1 MKVKVND
8 VELDLPAGTSAIDA
22 VFSAGDDVPYF
33 CSQEYMSPI
42 GACRMCLGRVGSPRK
57 DKDGEWILD
66 EETGEPKIFWFP
78 NLMATCTT
86 QISEGMVIDTTSS
99 AVRRAQSMMVEH
111 TLINHPLDCP
121 VCDKGGACELQDRS
135 YEYGNGLSRFEFD
148 KRHLEKHHDL
158 SEMITLDRERCIHC
172 KRCVRYFEEVPGDE
186 VLDFIERGAHTFIG
200 TADFGLPSNFTG
212 NITDIC
218 PVGALLDTT
227 SRFRGRNWEYHH
239 TRSTGMD
246 DASGSAVRID
256 GRTGRIER
264 IKAELNPEVNK
275 TWIDDGTRFG
285 HEYVDHPS
293 RLLTP
298 LIRRGGEL
306 IAADWDEAASFIAE
320 KLGGLS
326 GKDVGI
332 AIRADSTLEEAIGA
346 QALAEHLGTGQ
357 VDHAPRPAAS
367 VVTSGTPATLD
378 DLATADAIFVL
389 GDVTED
395 AGIVDLRIKDAL
407 KGVAPPELMVHG
419 VPIADLRL
427 KERMRRRH
435 EILTVAAPYRV
446 DLMRHAGRSLV
457 YAVGQE
463 RALFERLSAAAQGGQ
478 GPASAAA
485 DNAASADAAGGPEA
499 GAGTGPV
506 HANDALGLEQQQ
518 LDGAVASLKAGSN
531 AVVVLAGPALTDR
544 GAAAAA
550 HAFAKAVGAKVM
562 IVGPMANS
570 HGLELIG
577 LLPSHEAYAY
587 PAMLHSARALILSH
601 LDPAQDPDV
610 AEQLKEKE
618 LLVVHDSFLT
628 ETALVADVV
637 LPAKTVYE
645 RDGTVV
651 NLEGRLLAVN
661 AAPVEGGTSE
671 DFTGVVRALGE
682 ALGKRL
688 EGRSVRSARRMV
700 RQRHELDLA
709 ELPEFGAF
717 HDLGFKAR
725 KRRGASAGAAPAANE
740 LGGESAAAGA
750 AAPVSSRSGGNL
762 LVVASMARIEYLDMN
777 PHLRVA
783 LGGPRLSVHPED
795 AAAHGLSDGD
805 SVRLRVDGLWR
816 QAMVRVT
823 DAVPTGLMTLP
834 ALPDQ
839 PQGLV
844 HADLSSLVVERGRE
858 AVAT

>member
-1 MKVKVND
+1 MKVVVND
-8 VELDLPAGTSAIDA
+8 VELDLPVGTSAIDA

-57 DKDGEWILD
+57 DKDGQWILD
-66 EETGEPKIFWFP
+66 EATGEPKIFWFP

-86 QISEGMVIDTTSS
+86 QISEGMVVDTNSPD
-99 AVRRAQSMMVEH
+99 VKRAQSMMVEH

-135 YEYGNGLSRFEFD
+135 YEYGTGLSRFEFD
-148 KRHLEKHHDL
+148 KRHQEKHHAL
-158 SEMITLDRERCIHC
+158 SELITLDRERCIHC

-186 VLDFIERGAHTFIG
+186 VLDFIERGSHTYIG
-200 TADFGLPSNFTG
+200 TADPGLAGNFTG

-218 PVGALLDTT
+218 PVGALLDAS

-293 RLLTP
+293 RVLTP

-306 IAADWDEAASFIAE
+306 VAAAWDEASAYIAE

-332 AIRADSTLEEAIGA
+332 ALRADATIEEGIGA
-346 QALAEHLGTGQ
+346 QSLGEHLGTGQ

-367 VVTSGTPATLD
+367 VITSGAAATLT

-407 KGVAPPELMVHG
+407 KGVAPPALMLHG

-463 RALFERLSAAAQGGQ
+463 RALFGLLLDAVK
-478 GPASAAA
+478 GPKPAVVEVE
-485 DNAASADAAGGPEA
+485 G
-499 GAGTGPV
+499 
-506 HANDALGLEQQQ
+506 LGLDPQQ
-518 LDGAVASLKAGSN
+518 LSGVVESLKAGQR
-531 AVVVLAGPALTDR
+531 AVVVLAGPALVDPE
-544 GAAAAA
+544 AAVAA

-562 IVGPMANS
+562 IIGPMANS

-587 PAMLHSARALILSH
+587 PAMLQSARALILSH
-601 LDPAQDPDV
+601 LDPAQDPEV
-610 AEQLKEKE
+610 AALLKEKE
-618 LLVVHDSFLT
+618 LVVVHDSFLT
-628 ETALVADVV
+628 ETALAADVV

-651 NLEGRLLAVN
+651 NLEGRFLGVN
-661 AAPVEGGTSE
+661 AAPVEGGSSE
-671 DFTGVVRALGE
+671 DFTGVVRFLGE

-688 EGRSVRSARRMV
+688 EGRSVRSARRV
-700 RQRHELDLA
+700 LRQRFELELA
-709 ELPEFGAF
+709 ELPPFGSFLKLA
-717 HDLGFKAR
+717 GPAR
-725 KRRGASAGAAPAANE
+725 KRRVAAE
-740 LGGESAAAGA
+740 GAAAGRTGNG
-750 AAPVSSRSGGNL
+750 APTPALAGGNL
-762 LVVASMARIEYLDMN
+762 LVTASMIRVEYLDKN
-777 PHLRVA
+777 PHLLA
-783 LGGPRLSVHPED
+783 AHGGPRLSVHPED
-795 AAAHGLSDGD
+795 ASAHGLNAGD
-805 SVRLRVDGLWR
+805 KVRLRVGGLWR
-816 QAMVRVT
+816 QAH
-823 DAVPTGLMTLP
+823 
-834 ALPDQ
+834 
-839 PQGLV
+839 LV
-844 HADLSSLVVERGRE
+844 AGVE
-858 AVAT
+858 AVGGSI

>member
-1 MKVKVND
+1 MAGVKVKVND
-8 VELDLPAGTSAIDA
+8 VELELPAGTSAIDA

-57 DKDGEWILD
+57 DKSGEWVLD

-86 QISEGMVIDTTSS
+86 QISEGMVVDTTSPD
-99 AVRRAQSMMVEH
+99 VKKAQSMMVEH

-148 KRHLEKHHDL
+148 KRHQEKHHAL
-158 SEMITLDRERCIHC
+158 SELITLDRERCIHC
-172 KRCVRYFEEVPGDE
+172 KRCVRFFEEVPGDE
-186 VLDFIERGAHTFIG
+186 VLDFIERGSHTYIG
-200 TADFGLPSNFTG
+200 TADDGLAGNFTG
-212 NITDIC
+212 NIADIC

-285 HEYVDHPS
+285 HEYVDSPE
-293 RLLTP
+293 RLMTP

-306 IAADWDEAASFIAE
+306 VAADWEEAAAFIAE

-326 GKDVGI
+326 GKDVGV
-332 AIRADSTLEEAIGA
+332 AIRADSTIEEGIGA
-346 QALAEHLGTGQ
+346 QSLAEHLGTGQ
-357 VDHAPRPAAS
+357 VDHAPRAAAS
-367 VVTSGTPATLD
+367 VIANGPAATLT

-389 GDVTED
+389 GDVTEE

-407 KGVAPPELMVHG
+407 KGVAPPELMAHG

-446 DLMRHAGRSLV
+446 DLMRHAGSSLIYTV
-457 YAVGQE
+457 DKE
-463 RALFERLSAAAQGGQ
+463 RALFEALVAIAKGGE
-478 GPASAAA
+478 PATARPS
-485 DNAASADAAGGPEA
+485 E
-499 GAGTGPV
+499 
-506 HANDALGLEQQQ
+506 LGLAGEQ
-518 LDGAVASLKAGSN
+518 LSGAVDSLKNSSN
-531 AVVVLAGPALTDR
+531 AVIVLT
-544 GAAAAA
+544 GAALADAGAANA
-550 HAFAKAVGAKVM
+550 AQDLAKLTGAKLM
-562 IVGPMANS
+562 IIGPMANS

-577 LLPSHEAYAY
+577 LKPSHETYAY
-587 PAMLHSARALILSH
+587 PAMLESARALILSH
-601 LDPAQDPDV
+601 LDPAQDPEI
-610 AEQLKEKE
+610 AARLKEKE
-618 LLVVHDSFLT
+618 LLVVHDSFLS

-637 LPAKTVYE
+637 LPAKSVYE

-651 NLEGRLLAVN
+651 NLEGRFLQVN
-661 AAPVEGGTSE
+661 AAPVEGGSSE
-671 DFTGVVRALGE
+671 DFTGVVRYLGD

-688 EGRSVRSARRMV
+688 EGRSVRSARRVV
-700 RQRHELDLA
+700 RQRYELDLA
-709 ELPEFGAF
+709 ELPPFGEIHKIAAAQRAT
-717 HDLGFKAR
+717 AR
-725 KRRGASAGAAPAANE
+725 AAATKGQTEAQPAA
-740 LGGESAAAGA
+740 GSGQRAGDK
-750 AAPVSSRSGGNL
+750 RKGGNL
-762 LVVASMARIEYLDMN
+762 LITPSLVRIEYLDRN
-777 PHLRVA
+777 PHLLAAR
-783 LGGPRLSVHPED
+783 GGARLRVHPED
-795 AAAHGLSDGD
+795 AVAHGLSEGD
-805 SVRLRVDGLWR
+805 RVRLRVAGLWR
-816 QAMVRVT
+816 RAVVSLS
-823 DAVPTGLMTLP
+823 DAVPSGLMTLP
-834 ALPDQ
+834 ELPDQ
-839 PQGLV
+839 PQGLL
-844 HADLSSLVVERGRE
+844 HADLSSLAIERAKE
-858 AVAT
+858 AVVS